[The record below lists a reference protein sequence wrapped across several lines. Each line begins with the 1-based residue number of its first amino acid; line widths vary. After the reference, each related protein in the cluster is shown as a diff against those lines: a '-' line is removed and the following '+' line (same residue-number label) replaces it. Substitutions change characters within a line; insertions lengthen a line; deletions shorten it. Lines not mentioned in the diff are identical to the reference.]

1 MSLTELD
8 KKKTEVT
15 LEKIKESLLLQKSH
29 ILNKSYEFKTER
41 ISATQ
46 LSDESEQAS
55 KDFDDNLSINLHE
68 RDRMI
73 LISIERALAKI
84 SSGHFGQCDSCGQD
98 IGLRRLQARPF
109 AELCIECM
117 EEKESQNTLQ

>member
-1 MSLTELD
+1 MSLTEIGKKNLD
-8 KKKTEVT
+8 ET

-29 ILNKSYEFKTER
+29 ILNKSYEFKTEK
-41 ISATQ
+41 ISASQ
-46 LSDESEQAS
+46 ISDEAEQAS
-55 KDFDDNLSINLHE
+55 KDYDDSLSINLHE
-68 RDRMI
+68 RDRMV
-73 LISIERALAKI
+73 LMSIERALAKI

-117 EEKESQNTLQ
+117 EEKESQTTLQ